1 VLDHPGHV
9 AWREGEDSVVAFPPG
24 FVDELRSRI
33 SLSGLIGR
41 RVKLI
46 RRGREYAGLC
56 PFHHEKTP
64 SFYVVEEKSFF
75 HCFGCGAHGD
85 AIGFVMRADNLD
97 FLEAIERLAGEA
109 GLAVPRATPQERERA
124 QRQKTLLEALE
135 AAAAFYEDRLWS
147 PAGSAARDYLHKRG
161 LDPETIRR
169 FRLGWAPDDRR
180 ALRRA
185 LIPDFP
191 EPLLVE
197 AGLLRQASGAVE
209 GEREAHDYFRD
220 RVMFPIGDRAGRVIA
235 FGGRVLGDGQ
245 PKYLNSPETSLFAK
259 GRVLYGWSAARAGAA
274 RSLPSGAAVMAGRVE
289 QPGIIVT
296 EGYMDVIALHRA
308 GFPTA
313 VAPLGTAL
321 TEVQLEELWRLDP
334 EPVLCF
340 DGDDA
345 GRRAAARALYRALPL
360 LRAGQ
365 SLRFATLP
373 SGEDPDSLIRARG
386 GFGFT
391 EVLNSARPLSEK
403 LWEIELSAK
412 PSDTPERRAEVW
424 QRLMAR
430 VELIPDR
437 KVRGE
442 YRNLFYERFHPRRP
456 VMNSRARMR
465 EAPNA
470 IHDSPPPPPRSAQ
483 RLQRELLLRILLL
496 FPCLIDQ
503 VAEEIASL
511 DMPEP
516 ELDRLRREI
525 LRVGASR
532 AGVDAETLQQHL
544 VQTGFAEMVA
554 AFLSPS
560 IDTGFLA
567 KCPDWISARRE
578 WDHVIRMLQ
587 RGEASAVAEEAVK
600 DLETDMSPETWEQS
614 RAVMERALQQAA
626 TGDEDLDRNR

>member
-1 VLDHPGHV
+1 MGKGGD
-9 AWREGEDSVVAFPPG
+9 AVVAFPPG
-24 FVDELRSRI
+24 FLDELRSRI
-33 SLSGLIGR
+33 SLSALIGR

-97 FLEAIERLAGEA
+97 FLEAIEKLAGEA

-135 AAAAFYEDRLWS
+135 AATAFYEDRLWS
-147 PAGSAARDYLHKRG
+147 PAGSRARDYLHERG

-185 LIPDFP
+185 LVSDFH
-191 EPLLVE
+191 EPLLIE
-197 AGLLRQASGAVE
+197 AGLLHQPSGTADS
-209 GEREAHDYFRD
+209 ERESLDYFRD

-245 PKYLNSPETSLFAK
+245 PKYLNSPESPLFAK

-274 RSLPSGAAVMAGRVE
+274 RSLSSGVATLAGRL
-289 QPGIIVT
+289 PHAGIIVT

-321 TEVQLEELWRLDP
+321 TEIQLEELWRLDP
-334 EPVLCF
+334 EPILCF

-345 GRRAAARALYRALPL
+345 GRRAAARALYRALPF

-386 GFGFT
+386 ATGFT
-391 EVLNSARPLSEK
+391 EVLNTARPLSEK

-412 PSDTPERRAEVW
+412 PSDTPERRAELW

-430 VELIPDR
+430 VELISDR
-437 KVRGE
+437 KVKGE
-442 YRNLFYERFHPRRP
+442 YRNLFYELLHPRRIT
-456 VMNSRARMR
+456 NSRAR
-465 EAPNA
+465 EAANA
-470 IHDSPPPPPRSAQ
+470 VHDGPPPPPRSPQ
-483 RLQRELLLRILLL
+483 RLQREILLRILLH
-496 FPCLIDQ
+496 FPSLIDH
-503 VAEEIASL
+503 VAEELASL
-511 DMPEP
+511 DTPEP
-516 ELDRLRREI
+516 ELERLRKEI
-525 LRVGASR
+525 LASQPGLD
-532 AGVDAETLQQHL
+532 AGELQQHL
-544 VQTGFAEMVA
+544 VQTGLMA
-554 AFLSPS
+554 AVDALLSPS
-560 IDTGFLA
+560 VDAGFLVR
-567 KCPDWISARRE
+567 CPDPISAGRE
-578 WDHVIRMLQ
+578 WTHVIRMLKG
-587 RGEASAVAEEAVK
+587 GEWSTVAEAGR
-600 DLETDMSPETWEQS
+600 DLEAELSAELWERFQAARKQALEQS
-614 RAVMERALQQAA
+614 
-626 TGDEDLDRNR
+626 TNGGEDQL